1 MNTKRSYN
9 ETVRSSVG
17 RDFRNANFKAKQ
29 VPESHI
35 RRVSELNAA
44 SSYAPY
50 KNLVIGKLVRLI
62 SSGTYGGMWVEF
74 VYDEDRQAL
83 NRAAGWS
90 DEKRKYLL
98 DGVKF
103 KEIK

>member
-1 MNTKRSYN
+1 MNTKRNYN
-9 ETVRSSVG
+9 ALVRLSIG
-17 RDFRNANFKAKQ
+17 RDFRNANFRKKEVQ
-29 VPESHI
+29 ESHI

-50 KNLVIGKLVRLI
+50 KKLVIGKLVRIL

-74 VYDEDRQAL
+74 VYEDDRQAL
-83 NRAAGWS
+83 NKAAGWS
-90 DEKRKYLL
+90 DEKKKYLL

>member
-9 ETVRSSVG
+9 ETVRLSIG

-44 SSYAPY
+44 SSYAQY
-50 KNLVIGKLVRLI
+50 KKLIIGKLVRLI
-62 SSGTYGGMWVEF
+62 SSGTCGGMWVEF
-74 VYDEDRQAL
+74 VYEDDRLAL
-83 NRAAGWS
+83 NKAAGWS
-90 DEKRKYLL
+90 ADKKRYLL